1 MVMVYALLSLLVSV
15 MIILVWVVAQN
26 RNLRKEGQNL
36 AASLQ
41 ISQKTQEEQ
50 RVQLEALLKEHSLLL
65 QENAK
70 LSTQVDSME
79 TLQELQKK
87 QQEKL
92 EAMTKS
98 HYESMQEKI
107 RLKSQLESMQ
117 PLMQSLQES
126 QKEQKGQFE
135 EMTILYQKTLAQKA
149 EAQSQLESQTKLL
162 DSLEQ
167 KYTQNLATLKAE
179 FDKALQTQSQSML
192 QQNKLYLLEDSKK
205 MLDSIFTPVRESMR
219 EYKERLAANEVKLE
233 TNIKNMFAYSQEIGQ
248 NADKLAQILKG
259 DKKIRGNFAEIQLKN
274 VLEHSGLIEGQ
285 QYKLEAHFTHEG
297 SGYRPDAVV
306 YLDKQKSIII
316 DSKFPLPND
325 FSFESPD
332 LGVCHEIAHNL
343 KNRIDELAKKPYMS
357 FESGTYEFVLL
368 FIPYQN
374 ILDLALSVDS
384 GIYQYAYTKKVYL
397 TTPHTLF
404 MALKTIEVSWVY
416 IESDERVMKA
426 LGDIRNF
433 YHKFEGIVEDFGKLR
448 VLIERLG
455 KQSDEIDS
463 KLTSGRGSL
472 ASRFQKLGEVERK
485 IGKKLIGSLETIG
498 AESVGVESIE
508 IKS

>member
-1 MVMVYALLSLLVSV
+1 MLYIIIGLLGVVIALVFVLMRALL
-15 MIILVWVVAQN
+15 QN
-26 RNLRKEGQNL
+26 TALRKD
-36 AASLQ
+36 
-41 ISQKTQEEQ
+41 TQ
-50 RVQLEALLKEHSLLL
+50 ALI
-65 QENAK
+65 A
-70 LSTQVDSME
+70 QVDSFQKNE
-79 TLQELQKK
+79 QALKAQITESSERYSLALQDNARAQAQIQAHATLLQ
-87 QQEKL
+87 
-92 EAMTKS
+92 
-98 HYESMQEKI
+98 
-107 RLKSQLESMQ
+107 
-117 PLMQSLQES
+117 
-126 QKEQKGQFE
+126 
-135 EMTILYQKTLAQKA
+135 
-149 EAQSQLESQTKLL
+149 
-162 DSLEQ
+162 SLEQ
-167 KYTQNLATLKAE
+167 KYAQNLATLKAE
-179 FDKALQTQSQSML
+179 FDKSLQTQSQSML

-205 MLDSIFTPVRESMR
+205 MLDSLFAPVRESIETYKEGMK
-219 EYKERLAANEVKLE
+219 EYKEKLVANEAKLE

-248 NADKLAQILKG
+248 NAQKLAQILKG

-274 VLEHSGLIEGQ
+274 VLEHSGLIEGE

-316 DSKFPLPND
+316 DSKFPLPNN
-325 FSFESPD
+325 FSFETLDIS
-332 LGVCHEIAHNL
+332 VCQEIAHNL
-343 KNRIDELAKKPYMS
+343 KNRIDELAKKPYAS

-374 ILDLALSVDS
+374 ILDLALSADS
-384 GIYQYAYTKKVYL
+384 GIYQYAYAKIVYL

-404 MALKTIEVSWVY
+404 MALKTLEVSWVY

-472 ASRFQKLGEVERK
+472 ASRFESLKKLGAK
-485 IGKKLIGSLETIG
+485 TTKSLATKDLLE
-498 AESVGVESIE
+498 
-508 IKS
+508 